1 MNQMDVRPSEI
12 MIPWWALALALL
24 VVGLTG
30 LALGLSR

>member
-1 MNQMDVRPSEI
+1 MSQIDVRNSEI
-12 MIPWWALALALL
+12 VIPWWALSLALL